1 MIKKPPISPSKKP
14 RPIFRK
20 RYRHNDV
27 FETEINALD
36 APVLAP
42 PVAAYALPSE
52 KLPFRKIVRRKPGSK
67 PNNYFDETTQ
77 QSIVEY
83 KNEPDVEKKKK
94 IFVAGILPAFDSLV
108 ENLINVYG
116 FTVMHESK
124 TDLKNECL
132 EFLYG
137 AVSKFDPTKGS
148 KAFSYFNVVAKHWL
162 TIKAKQNTKK
172 STNYISIDN
181 RDEISKDDLEAI
193 ENFQIIPSFE
203 DVTIARENQAL
214 FEKILDAI
222 QIRVKSENELTCLQ
236 AVRALLFNIDDVDLL
251 SKRAVLLYI
260 REISNLSSKQLS
272 IALSSL
278 KKHYKELRKTE
289 EFEY

>member
-1 MIKKPPISPSKKP
+1 MMPKKPPAPKTKP
-14 RPIFRK
+14 HTAFRK
-20 RYRHNDV
+20 RYRHSEV
-27 FETEINALD
+27 FETEVNALD
-36 APVLAP
+36 APVLTP
-42 PVAAYALPSE
+42 PPAIYALSAD
-52 KLPFRKIVRRKPGSK
+52 KPFRKIIRRKPGSK

-77 QSIVEY
+77 KHIVEY
-83 KNEPDVEKKKK
+83 KLEPDVEKKKK
-94 IFVAGILPAFDSLV
+94 IYVDGILPAFDSLV

-116 FTVMHESK
+116 FSVLHESK
-124 TDLKNECL
+124 SDLKNECL

-181 RDEISKDDLEAI
+181 KEEISKDDLEAI
-193 ENFQIIPSFE
+193 ENFQIIPSYE
-203 DVTIARENQAL
+203 DVAIARENQAL

-222 QIRVKSENELTCLQ
+222 QIRVRSENELVCLQ
-236 AVRALLFNIDDVDLL
+236 SVRALLFNIDDVDLL

-278 KKHYKELRKTE
+278 KKHYKEVRKLE
-289 EFEY
+289 EYEY

>member
-1 MIKKPPISPSKKP
+1 
-14 RPIFRK
+14 
-20 RYRHNDV
+20 V
-27 FETEINALD
+27 FEAEVNVLD
-36 APVLAP
+36 APVLTP
-42 PVAAYALPSE
+42 PTAAYALPSE
-52 KLPFRKIVRRKPGSK
+52 KHPFRKIIRRKPGTK
-67 PNNYFDETTQ
+67 PNNYFDERTQ
-77 QSIVEY
+77 QFIVDY
-83 KNEPDVEKKKK
+83 KNEPDVEKKKTIYVK
-94 IFVAGILPAFDSLV
+94 GILPAFDSLV

-116 FTVMHESK
+116 FSVLHESK
-124 TDLKNECL
+124 SDLKNECL

-181 RDEISKDDLEAI
+181 KDEISKDDLEAI
-193 ENFQIIPSFE
+193 ENFQIIPSYE
-203 DVTIARENQAL
+203 DVAIARENQAL
-214 FEKILDAI
+214 FEKILDEI
-222 QIRVKSENELTCLQ
+222 QLRVRSENELVCLQ
-236 AVRALLFNIDDVDLL
+236 SVRALLFNIDDVDLL

-278 KKHYKELRKTE
+278 KKHYKEIRKLE
-289 EFEY
+289 LFEY